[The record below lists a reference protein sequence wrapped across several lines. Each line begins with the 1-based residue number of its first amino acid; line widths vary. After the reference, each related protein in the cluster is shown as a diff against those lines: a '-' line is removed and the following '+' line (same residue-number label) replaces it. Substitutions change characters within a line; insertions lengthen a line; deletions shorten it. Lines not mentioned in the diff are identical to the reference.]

1 MQNVERAY
9 DEFRPREKK
18 LVIKGVIE
26 GCLNSTEFN
35 GFICWRYLPAYTF
48 FLTVK

>member
-1 MQNVERAY
+1 MQIVGRAY

-26 GCLNSTEFN
+26 GRLNSTEFN
-35 GFICWRYLPAYTF
+35 GFIC
-48 FLTVK
+48 